1 MRALAAG
8 LVAIAL
14 LNLTGVCAAYVA
26 AGLLGMLP

>member
-1 MRALAAG
+1 MRALLLGG
-8 LVAIAL
+8 LAIAL